1 MSKTK
6 KKAVKKSQGINK
18 EKDMEAKINRL
29 STETNR
35 ERTSIKPNKNRKNKE
50 NDKVKGFITLTEKD

>member
-35 ERTSIKPNKNRKNKE
+35 ERINIKPNKNRKNKE